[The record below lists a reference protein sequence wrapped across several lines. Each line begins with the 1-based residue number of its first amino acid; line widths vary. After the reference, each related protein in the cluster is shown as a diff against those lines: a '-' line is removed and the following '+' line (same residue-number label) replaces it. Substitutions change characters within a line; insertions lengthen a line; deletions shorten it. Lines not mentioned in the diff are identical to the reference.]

1 MAGTDIY
8 QAEPD
13 HKWTGDAT
21 IHPLKNVVVLHI
33 MLRDTETQGWATWS
47 QNNSR
52 FFWAIADNIGKELPY
67 QCISQYT
74 YILCYDTSIVVS
86 NLL

>member
-21 IHPLKNVVVLHI
+21 IQPLKKNVMVLRI
-33 MLRDTETQGWATWS
+33 ITQRYRDAGMGDMEPEQ
-47 QNNSR
+47 
-52 FFWAIADNIGKELPY
+52 
-67 QCISQYT
+67 
-74 YILCYDTSIVVS
+74 
-86 NLL
+86 

>member
-21 IHPLKNVVVLHI
+21 IHPLKKNVMVLRI
-33 MLRDTETQGWATWS
+33 ITQRYRDAGMGDMEPEQQQIFG
-47 QNNSR
+47 
-52 FFWAIADNIGKELPY
+52 AIADIIGKELPY
-67 QCISQYT
+67 QCISQY
-74 YILCYDTSIVVS
+74 IHIHVML
-86 NLL
+86 

>member
-21 IHPLKNVVVLHI
+21 IHPLKKKCDGAAHHYSEI
-33 MLRDTETQGWATWS
+33 QRRRDGRHGARTIVD
-47 QNNSR
+47 
-52 FFWAIADNIGKELPY
+52 FWGHCRY
-67 QCISQYT
+67 YR
-74 YILCYDTSIVVS
+74 
-86 NLL
+86 